1 MKPFQGF
8 LIEKDGT
15 AKELKYKDIES
26 VDKDNKI
33 LWLHFDYTS
42 KRSKRLD

>member
-15 AKELKYKDIES
+15 AKELKYHEIDNF
-26 VDKDNKI
+26 DRDNKI
-33 LWLHFDYTS
+33 L
-42 KRSKRLD
+42 

>member
-1 MKPFQGF
+1 MKSFQGF

-15 AKELKYKDIES
+15 AKELKYHEIES

-33 LWLHFDYTS
+33 LWLHFIPYQKTL
-42 KRSKRLD
+42 RRW

>member
-1 MKPFQGF
+1 MKTFQGF

-15 AKELKYKDIES
+15 AQEFKYHDIDN

-33 LWLHFDYTS
+33 LWLHFD
-42 KRSKRLD
+42 

>member
-15 AKELKYKDIES
+15 AKELKYNDIES

-33 LWLHFDYTS
+33 LW
-42 KRSKRLD
+42 